1 MRGWIGKS
9 VLLLILVML
18 FGTGVLSA
26 LGRHQT
32 RMEELEEVR
41 GAKANEILRIE
52 ERIRVREDLLGAKND
67 PDFVEKMARFYGMV
81 RDNELIYKD
90 QDRTETEDP
99 MEALFKN

>member
-18 FGTGVLSA
+18 FGTGVMTA
-26 LGRHQT
+26 LGRHQA

-41 GAKANEILRIE
+41 TAKEIEILRIE
-52 ERIRVREDLLGAKND
+52 DRIHVREDLLGAKND

-81 RDNELIYKD
+81 HDNELIYKD
-90 QDRTETEDP
+90 RDRTETEDP

>member
-18 FGTGVLSA
+18 FGTGVLTA
-26 LGRHQT
+26 LDRHQT
-32 RMEELEEVR
+32 RMEELEEIQE
-41 GAKANEILRIE
+41 AKEKEILRIE
-52 ERIRVREDLLGAKND
+52 GRIHVREDLLGAKND
-67 PDFVEKMARFYGMV
+67 PEFVEKMARFYGMV

-90 QDRTETEDP
+90 LDRTETEDP

>member
-18 FGTGVLSA
+18 FGTGVLTA
-26 LGRHQT
+26 LDRHQT
-32 RMEELEEVR
+32 RMEELEEIQE
-41 GAKANEILRIE
+41 AKEKEILRIE
-52 ERIRVREDLLGAKND
+52 ERIHVREDLLGAKND
-67 PDFVEKMARFYGMV
+67 PEFVGKMARFYGMV

-90 QDRTETEDP
+90 VDRTETEDP